1 MLANDIV
8 LHRDEFWK
16 DSKNTEQFESA
27 WNLICR
33 DYAVVNQNGAV
44 LSLEE
49 DLEESHNGF
58 YYEGLRRVI
67 NKEFD
72 FDLSEQIENEKNK
85 NVQFMNYFYFIAW
98 NTIRYGGNVKTIYY
112 DFIPQ
117 NKFLKVGLMDAYK
130 NQVEEICN
138 YRFSN
143 LVELDDRAFQEI
155 INEVDMHD
163 LSFALKGSEQK
174 LQDKFFNAMTK
185 RAREILKEDLEF
197 MGPARLED
205 VVDAQ
210 WRIMKTIKRLEDE
223 GEIVLPKLKL
233 IEEQNLIE

>member
-72 FDLSEQIENEKNK
+72 FDLAEQIENEKNK

-98 NTIRYGGNVKTIYY
+98 NTIRYGGDVKTIYY

-130 NQVEEICN
+130 NQVEETCN

-143 LVELDDRAFQEI
+143 LAELDDRAFQKI
-155 INEVDMHD
+155 VKEVDTQE
-163 LSFALKGSEQK
+163 LSIALKGVEQK
-174 LQDKFFNAMTK
+174 LQDKFCNAMSK
-185 RAREILKEDLEF
+185 QAGEIFKEDMELL
-197 MGPARLED
+197 GPVMPER

-210 WRIMKTIKRLEDE
+210 RLIMKTIKRLEDE
-223 GEIVLPKLKL
+223 RKIALPKL
-233 IEEQNLIE
+233 IEKSNIIE